1 MTMMKRRSLLKLGLG
16 AAVVLG
22 VAGAGVAMLKPGLVD
37 GGKKLSPGGRQIFAA
52 VARAVFDGGL
62 LDPRNEAAMKS
73 LLDRLDQ
80 NIAVFPAAVRDE
92 LSQVLSL
99 LDTAAGRFALIG
111 LKSDWATVPTA
122 ELAGV
127 LDALRLSGSN
137 TRQQIYHALRDLCS
151 VAFFTDP
158 ANWAAVGYPGPRE
171 IP

>member
-1 MTMMKRRSLLKLGLG
+1 MAMMQRRSLLKLGIG

-22 VAGAGVAMLKPGLVD
+22 VAGAGIAMLKPGLVD
-37 GGKKLSPGGRQIFAA
+37 GGKKLSPAGRQIFAA
-52 VARAVFDGGL
+52 VARVVFDGGL
-62 LDPRNEAAMKS
+62 LDPKNEAGMKA
-73 LLDRLDQ
+73 LLDNLDA

-92 LSQVLSL
+92 LSQVLSI
-99 LDTAAGRFALIG
+99 LDTTAGRFALIG

-127 LDALRLSGSN
+127 MESLRLSGSN

-151 VAFFTDP
+151 VAFFTAP
-158 ANWAAVGYPGPRE
+158 ANWSAVGYPGPRE

>member
-1 MTMMKRRSLLKLGLG
+1 MTMMQRRSLLKLGLG

-22 VAGAGVAMLKPGLVD
+22 VAGAGIAMLKPGLID
-37 GGKKLSPGGRQIFAA
+37 GGRKLSPGGRRIFAA

-62 LDPRNEAAMKS
+62 LAANDEAAMKA
-73 LLDRLDQ
+73 LLDRLDA
-80 NIAVFPAAVRDE
+80 NIAVFPVAVRDE

-111 LKSDWATVPTA
+111 LKSDWSSVPTP
-122 ELAGV
+122 ELAEV
-127 LDALRLSGSN
+127 LEGLRLSGSN
-137 TRQQIYHALRDLCS
+137 TRQQIYHALRDLSS

-158 ANWAAVGYPGPRE
+158 GHWSAVGYPGPRE

>member
-1 MTMMKRRSLLKLGLG
+1 MKRRSLLKLGIG
-16 AAVVLG
+16 AAVVIG
-22 VAGAGVAMLKPGLVD
+22 VAGAGIAMLKPGLVE
-37 GGKKLSPGGRQIFAA
+37 GGKKLSPASRQIFAA

-62 LDPRNEAAMKS
+62 LDAKDEAGIQS
-73 LLDRLDQ
+73 LLNRLDA

-99 LDTAAGRFALIG
+99 LDTAAGRYALIG

-122 ELAGV
+122 ELATV
-127 LDALRLSGSN
+127 LEGLRLSGSS

-158 ANWAAVGYPGPRE
+158 AHWSAVGYPGPRE